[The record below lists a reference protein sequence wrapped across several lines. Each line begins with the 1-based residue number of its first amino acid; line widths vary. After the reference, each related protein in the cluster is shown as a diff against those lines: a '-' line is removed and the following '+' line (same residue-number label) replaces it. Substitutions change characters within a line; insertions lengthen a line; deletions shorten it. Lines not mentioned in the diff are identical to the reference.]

1 MFTSKTVGLSLAI
14 TFAGFAYAAESPN
27 LGTLVSAAEIA
38 AYDLTVMPDGTGLP
52 VGSGSVA
59 QGMRLYTEQ
68 CLACHGAEGEGGLND
83 RLAGGH
89 GSLATPAP
97 VKTIGSFWP
106 YATTLFDYI
115 RRAMPYTEPG
125 SLSSDEIYSLT
136 AYLLYINGV
145 VDDEAVMDARVL
157 PEVVMPNA
165 DNFVWAYEP

>member
-1 MFTSKTVGLSLAI
+1 MFTFKIVGFLLAI
-14 TFAGFAYAAESPN
+14 SFAAFVHAAESPA
-27 LGTLVSAAEIA
+27 LGTLASAAEIA

-52 VGSGSVA
+52 TGSGSVT
-59 QGMRLYTEQ
+59 QGMELYAQQ
-68 CLACHGAEGEGGLND
+68 CLACHGDEGEGGLND

-89 GSLATPAP
+89 GSLASHAP

-115 RRAMPYTEPG
+115 RRAMPYTQPG

-136 AYLLYINGV
+136 AYLLYINNV
-145 VDDEAVMDARVL
+145 VDDKTVMDAQTL
-157 PEVVMPNA
+157 PEVVMPNR

>member
-1 MFTSKTVGLSLAI
+1 MSTSKTLGGLLAI
-14 TFAGFAYAAESPN
+14 AFATLAHAAESPN
-27 LGTLVSAAEIA
+27 LGRPASAAEIA

-52 VGSGSVA
+52 AGSGSVA
-59 QGMRLYTEQ
+59 EGMQLYAQQ
-68 CLACHGAEGEGGLND
+68 CLACHGDAGEGGLND

-89 GSLATPAP
+89 GSLATRAP

-106 YATTLFDYI
+106 YATTVFDYI

-145 VDDEAVMDARVL
+145 VDDEAVMDARAL
-157 PEVVMPNA
+157 PAVVMPNR
-165 DNFVWAYEP
+165 DNFVWAYES

>member
-1 MFTSKTVGLSLAI
+1 MFTPKSAGGLLAI
-14 TFAGFAYAAESPN
+14 AFGALVHAAESPN
-27 LGTLVSAAEIA
+27 LGTLASGAEVA

-59 QGMRLYTEQ
+59 QGMRLYAEQ

-89 GSLATPAP
+89 GSLATRAP

-157 PEVVMPNA
+157 PEVVMPNR